1 MHTPD
6 KDDIGWADN
15 PQIQQRIRYA
25 LFAICG
31 LLVITDLLVHRHTYL
46 PVEEMPAFYA
56 MYGFAAL
63 VGVVVLAK
71 ALRKV
76 VGRDEDYYLKPDHT
90 DEEES
95 QEQESGES
103 DV

>member
-15 PQIQQRIRYA
+15 PQIQQRIRYG

-31 LLVITDLLVHRHTYL
+31 LLVLIDLLVHRYTYL

-56 MYGFAAL
+56 FYGFAAL
-63 VGVVVLAK
+63 VVVVVLAK
-71 ALRKV
+71 MLRSL
-76 VGRDEDYYLKPDHT
+76 VGRDEDYYFKDDDNEDALS
-90 DEEES
+90 DET
-95 QEQESGES
+95 GDS